1 MSIPT
6 LVVIMVS
13 LFAENTAKMNNLYPF
28 SRKCMSCKLIQDLRP
43 FLLKYD
49 TEQKGYALPSF
60 GLIPRGGAEQ
70 DLDSEEDEKLS
81 TCKQNEGKEDNEE
94 CLSDDLSYI
103 EITNSKQQVSNHMAS
118 ETKILLNKENIMGET
133 ENITAKSIQQ
143 EIDPI
148 INVVSDELE
157 MEGKEEVGV
166 EGEDISLDSDKVE
179 ERKSNYDNEE
189 GDKVNS
195 EVESTGL
202 GDKSESIHDALLM
215 DEEARSTSNE
225 LNQKEIIDSY
235 LDDDQVFKGEITD
248 PDLAGNDVN
257 SDEDIMTGVE
267 SDQNYDQDRFDSESI
282 DDDVSEGNYDD
293 VGESDVYADVTPQ
306 EFDEELVNTDL
317 SIEKRNALHSLKG
330 INAPSSFVHKGTIN
344 HEELNKNNQNVSA
357 VNGESEDTLLKNKDN
372 DNMIKEDLS
381 EISTSNLGTFTDD
394 DSTAFVDRMDLADA
408 YDYSVDGIGL
418 GDEISK
424 SDSEDMTPTSSP
436 KCSTNDDNQVVFQL
450 FLPEKMRII
459 LIKNLGYSDDEVNNM
474 RPDVAK
480 VLASKMIKRPKS
492 GIPKTFFVKGKAIK
506 NSTTAK
512 GRRLRNKIVRRV
524 VIPGLVVGMAL
535 CSSTI
540 IGSISSIKQDK
551 ISFPTPAFIPNVNS
565 TLVADEDLNRT
576 EIEHQ
581 SSHEQ
586 PLQTKEAEKIEK
598 FEKGLDK
605 TWLDKTI
612 TATLEIIDN
621 IFRFPL
627 RKRTN

>member
-1 MSIPT
+1 
-6 LVVIMVS
+6 
-13 LFAENTAKMNNLYPF
+13 
-28 SRKCMSCKLIQDLRP
+28 
-43 FLLKYD
+43 
-49 TEQKGYALPSF
+49 
-60 GLIPRGGAEQ
+60 
-70 DLDSEEDEKLS
+70 
-81 TCKQNEGKEDNEE
+81 
-94 CLSDDLSYI
+94 
-103 EITNSKQQVSNHMAS
+103 
-118 ETKILLNKENIMGET
+118 
-133 ENITAKSIQQ
+133 
-143 EIDPI
+143 
-148 INVVSDELE
+148 
-157 MEGKEEVGV
+157 
-166 EGEDISLDSDKVE
+166 
-179 ERKSNYDNEE
+179 
-189 GDKVNS
+189 
-195 EVESTGL
+195 
-202 GDKSESIHDALLM
+202 
-215 DEEARSTSNE
+215 
-225 LNQKEIIDSY
+225 
-235 LDDDQVFKGEITD
+235 
-248 PDLAGNDVN
+248 
-257 SDEDIMTGVE
+257 
-267 SDQNYDQDRFDSESI
+267 
-282 DDDVSEGNYDD
+282 
-293 VGESDVYADVTPQ
+293 
-306 EFDEELVNTDL
+306 
-317 SIEKRNALHSLKG
+317 
-330 INAPSSFVHKGTIN
+330 
-344 HEELNKNNQNVSA
+344 
-357 VNGESEDTLLKNKDN
+357 
-372 DNMIKEDLS
+372 MIKEDLS

-512 GRRLRNKIVRRV
+512 ERRLRNKIVRRV

-598 FEKGLDK
+598 FEKGLDE
-605 TWLDKTI
+605 TWLDKAI

-627 RKRTN
+627 KKRTN

>member
-1 MSIPT
+1 
-6 LVVIMVS
+6 
-13 LFAENTAKMNNLYPF
+13 
-28 SRKCMSCKLIQDLRP
+28 
-43 FLLKYD
+43 
-49 TEQKGYALPSF
+49 
-60 GLIPRGGAEQ
+60 
-70 DLDSEEDEKLS
+70 
-81 TCKQNEGKEDNEE
+81 
-94 CLSDDLSYI
+94 
-103 EITNSKQQVSNHMAS
+103 
-118 ETKILLNKENIMGET
+118 
-133 ENITAKSIQQ
+133 
-143 EIDPI
+143 
-148 INVVSDELE
+148 

-235 LDDDQVFKGEITD
+235 LDDDQVSQGEMTD